1 MFDKSSHIWLHLDYR
16 LNRVVLKHL
25 SRLMGGREEIA
36 IAPLNWNSVLPTIKH
51 LTLKGN
57 NSIHSLSL
65 NAFCSCFKCS
75 CFCCDVNYFHHTI
88 WKLARIYWSARNF
101 PLWITGAQR
110 MNRKL
115 YHYRAPQQDFSYLFF
130 RNVFEPWFVLYGKQA
145 GCRAFIILP
154 LFIARCNVDLYLFL

>member
-1 MFDKSSHIWLHLDYR
+1 MCRCVSVRPSVRSFVMLKYPPYVQLNEKKKIQFNQKFRQLFDKSSHIWLHLDYR

-101 PLWITGAQR
+101 PL
-110 MNRKL
+110 
-115 YHYRAPQQDFSYLFF
+115 
-130 RNVFEPWFVLYGKQA
+130 
-145 GCRAFIILP
+145 
-154 LFIARCNVDLYLFL
+154 